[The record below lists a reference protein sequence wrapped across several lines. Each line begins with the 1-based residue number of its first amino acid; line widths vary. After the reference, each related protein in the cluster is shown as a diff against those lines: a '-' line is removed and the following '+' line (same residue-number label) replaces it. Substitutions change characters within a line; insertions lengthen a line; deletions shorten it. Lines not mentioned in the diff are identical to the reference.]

1 MLSAS
6 LFGELGQPLETIGAV
21 VPLEKGPADDEF
33 FLTFDLLG
41 AQSYVRTDDPP
52 LVIVPTDLPQADR
65 LGVRT
70 FDEIN
75 ATMAAVTTVDPMTQ
89 SVDIV
94 YQELRQTLPAVPDIM
109 TFLSSHQVAIA
120 QLAIQYCDALVE
132 DGPKAASYFPGFDFN
147 AAPATA
153 FAGANRDL
161 IIDPL
166 IDRVMGIGV
175 LTQPDFVE
183 VQDELGYATTADL
196 PVGRPDNLINRLLS
210 SPTVPA
216 PNTRAISKAVCAS
229 VVGSAVTLIK

>member
-1 MLSAS
+1 MITEVLPEDV
-6 LFGELGQPLETIGAV
+6 LV
-21 VPLEKGPADDEF
+21 
-33 FLTFDLLG
+33 
-41 AQSYVRTDDPP
+41 AQ
-52 LVIVPTDLPQADR
+52 LV
-65 LGVRT
+65 LGV
-70 FDEIN
+70 DL
-75 ATMAAVTTVDPMTQ
+75 D
-89 SVDIV
+89 
-94 YQELRQTLPAVPDIM
+94 LG
-109 TFLSSHQVAIA
+109 QVAIA

-147 AAPATA
+147 AAPAAA

-175 LTQPDFVE
+175 LTQPDFVD

-196 PVGRPDNLINRLLS
+196 PVGRPDNLIDRLLS